1 MDRLGQLDLFV
12 AVAEIGSIS
21 GAAEARGMSIA
32 AASRT
37 LAVLEER
44 LGVLLVRRST
54 RTLSLTD
61 EGGKLLVRARSILA
75 DVADSEAELTG
86 AALAP
91 SGLLRVSASL
101 SFALLHIA
109 PRLPAYHA
117 LYPNV
122 RVHVEVSNRY
132 VDLIDAGIDVAIR
145 TREFEPDRA
154 ITIRRLAET
163 RRILTAAPAYLAKA
177 GMPLHPLDL
186 AQHALLL
193 YVYANNPN
201 ELGFTRGA
209 ETVRVPAHGLLE
221 SNDGQILRAAA
232 LNGHG
237 VLVQP
242 TYIVHDDVMAG
253 RLVPVLDD
261 WDLPRLRINF
271 AYPTRKH
278 LSAKVRSFIA
288 FVAADF
294 EANAFTHRWTGATQR
309 PAAGAPSCMG
319 R

>member
-1 MDRLGQLDLFV
+1 MDRLGQLDLLV
-12 AVAEIGSIS
+12 AVAEAGSIS
-21 GAAEARGMSIA
+21 GAAQARGLSVA

-37 LAVLEER
+37 LAALEER
-44 LGVLLVRRST
+44 LGVLLVRRNT

-61 EGGKLLVRARSILA
+61 EGAKLLARARGILA
-75 DVADSEAELTG
+75 DVADSEAEVTG
-86 AALAP
+86 AVLAP

-101 SFALLHIA
+101 SFGLLHIA

-117 LYPNV
+117 RYPNV
-122 RVHVEVSNRY
+122 RVHVEISNRY

-163 RRILTAAPAYLAKA
+163 RRVLTAAPSYLAA
-177 GMPLHPLDL
+177 HGIPVHPHDL
-186 AQHALLL
+186 ARHALLL

-201 ELGFTRGA
+201 ELSFTRGT
-209 ETVRVPAHGLLE
+209 ETVRVAAHGLLE

-232 LNGHG
+232 LNGLG
-237 VLVQP
+237 LLVQP
-242 TYIVHDDVMAG
+242 TYIVHDYLAAG
-253 RLVPVLDD
+253 RLMPVLDD

-288 FVAADF
+288 FIAVEF
-294 EANAFTHRWTGATQR
+294 EANDYAGRWTRMPRLSG
-309 PAAGAPSCMG
+309 PS
-319 R
+319 